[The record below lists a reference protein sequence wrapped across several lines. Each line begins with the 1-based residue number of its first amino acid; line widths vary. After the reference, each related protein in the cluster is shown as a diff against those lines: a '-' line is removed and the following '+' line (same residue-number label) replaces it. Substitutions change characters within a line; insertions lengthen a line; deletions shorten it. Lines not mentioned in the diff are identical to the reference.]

1 MLLREMPRRTLTA
14 IAIAIVAALIGASVA
29 VYVLTRDD
37 SLPAEGDHV
46 AYSCKEQ
53 NNAWY
58 AICVSKV
65 DGSDSRRI
73 TKRIQTSTPAWSPDG
88 QLIAFTRNEDIGE
101 YTTFSEDDLFV
112 MDADGGN
119 AHQLTP
125 EREGSHAGQPTWSP
139 DGRQIAYVQG
149 SSVTTLQPSR
159 PGSLYVMDADG
170 GNVHRLTR
178 GDADVDPAWSPDGTE
193 IAYGHCFNID
203 SPTLC
208 TLDLFVM
215 DVATGASRQL
225 TRTPSVYEA
234 GYAWSPDSSRIAF
247 TRFTPLLDFKPS
259 VVYSINRDGTDE
271 TRVHA
276 HKASVGGL
284 YSLAWSPDG
293 RTIAFVTSPNPE
305 CTAISLF
312 DLADGDIRPL
322 TSCERPRESTR
333 APTWQ
338 PNPDAQDAE

>member
-1 MLLREMPRRTLTA
+1 MPRRMIAA
-14 IAIAIVAALIGASVA
+14 IIAASVA
-29 VYVLTRDD
+29 TLVVIGVSAFLLTRDD
-37 SLPAEGDHV
+37 ALSAKGDQI
-46 AYSCKEQ
+46 AYSCKEK

-58 AICVSKV
+58 AICVSQV
-65 DGSDSRRI
+65 DGSASQRI

-88 QLIAFTRNEDIGE
+88 QSIAFTRNEDLGE

-112 MDADGGN
+112 MDADGDN

-125 EREGSHAGQPTWSP
+125 ERDGRHAGQPTWSP

-149 SSVTTLQPSR
+149 SSVPTLQPSR
-159 PGSLYVMDADG
+159 PGSLFVMDADG
-170 GNVHRLTR
+170 GNVRRLTR

-203 SPTLC
+203 SPNLC

-225 TRTPSVYEA
+225 TRTPLFYEA
-234 GYAWSPDSSRIAF
+234 GYAWSPDSAQIAF
-247 TRFTPLLDFKPS
+247 TRFTPLFDVKPS
-259 VVYSINRDGTDE
+259 VIYTINRDGSNEKRLHT
-271 TRVHA
+271 

-293 RTIAFVTSPNPE
+293 RTVAFVTSPNPE
-305 CTAISLF
+305 CTAISLI
-312 DLADGDIRPL
+312 DLVEGDIRPL
-322 TSCERPRESTR
+322 TSCDRPSESTR
-333 APTWQ
+333 SPTWQ
-338 PNPDAQDAE
+338 PDPDAQDAR

>member
-1 MLLREMPRRTLTA
+1 MPRRTL
-14 IAIAIVAALIGASVA
+14 IAISVASVAALIAALGV
-29 VYVLTRDD
+29 VYVLVRDD
-37 SLPAEGDHV
+37 TLPAEGDHI
-46 AYSCKEQ
+46 AYSCKER

-65 DGSDSRRI
+65 DGSDPQRI

-88 QLIAFTRNEDIGE
+88 RFIAFTRNDDMGE

-112 MDADGGN
+112 MDADGDN
-119 AHQLTP
+119 AHQLSTD
-125 EREGSHAGQPTWSP
+125 RNGTHAGQPTWSP
-139 DGRQIAYVQG
+139 DGRQIAYIQG
-149 SSVTTLQPSR
+149 SSVPSGQPSR

-203 SPTLC
+203 SPGLC
-208 TLDLFVM
+208 TLDLFVT

-225 TRTPSVYEA
+225 TRTPLFYEA
-234 GYAWSPDSSRIAF
+234 GYAWSPDSAQIAF
-247 TRFTPLLDFKPS
+247 TRFTPLVDVKPS
-259 VVYSINRDGTDE
+259 VIYTINRDGSDE
-271 TRVHA
+271 KRVHA

-293 RTIAFVTSPNPE
+293 RTVAFVTSPNPE
-305 CTAISLF
+305 CTAISLI
-312 DLADGDIRPL
+312 DLAEGDIRPL
-322 TSCERPRESTR
+322 TSCDRPSESTR
-333 APTWQ
+333 SPTWQ
-338 PNPDAQDAE
+338 PDSDAQDAR

>member
-1 MLLREMPRRTLTA
+1 MLFKEMPHRTI
-14 IAIAIVAALIGASVA
+14 IAISVASVAALIVASVI
-29 VYVLTRDD
+29 VYVLVRDD
-37 SLPAEGDHV
+37 TLLAKGDHI
-46 AYSCKEQ
+46 AYSCREK

-58 AICVSKV
+58 AICVSTI
-65 DGSDSRRI
+65 DGSDPQRL

-88 QLIAFTRNEDIGE
+88 QLIAFTRNEDLGE

-112 MDADGGN
+112 MGADGDN

-125 EREGSHAGQPTWSP
+125 ERDGRHAGQPTWSP
-139 DGRQIAYVQG
+139 DGRQIAYIQG
-149 SSVTTLQPSR
+149 PSVPTLQPSR
-159 PGSLYVMDADG
+159 PGSLFVMDADG
-170 GNVHRLTR
+170 GNVRRLTR
-178 GDADVDPAWSPDGTE
+178 GDAEVDPAWSPDGTE

-215 DVATGASRQL
+215 DMATGASRQL
-225 TRTPSVYEA
+225 TRTPFVYEG
-234 GYAWSPDSSRIAF
+234 GYAWSPDSSQIAF
-247 TRFTPLLDFKPS
+247 TRFTPLFDVKPS
-259 VVYSINRDGTDE
+259 VIYAINRDGSGE
-271 TRVHA
+271 KRLHA

-293 RTIAFVTSPNPE
+293 GTLAFVTSPNPE
-305 CTAISLF
+305 CTAISLI

-333 APTWQ
+333 SPTWQ
-338 PNPDAQDAE
+338 PADPQTAP